1 MTVVPAVTRNDLRH
15 TIEVGLLLAASFLP
29 RNARA
34 DEPQVPD
41 PVQGGAITATVDAP
55 PTAGPVRSD
64 PLFESKT
71 FSAAESADQAL
82 ILSVYERLP
91 ETARKEYLTL
101 LDRHIRGT
109 DQSALFDKDFFRKER
124 TIDSLNTLL
133 KSELQP
139 ELSPFKAEIITS
151 LLQELAR
158 PGELNQSKWGVCGT
172 SMVYG
177 LYRDYPGEAIR
188 LNRGLLL
195 PEGEVALLKPN
206 TLLKRAP
213 FSLLPDDGGTRS
225 ITERVLFSALMDLA
239 NGTDHHYCN
248 VCDLHFHEKQGT
260 TFNGLNFGQQMT
272 LYKSIYNIS
281 DNDCF
286 AVTNRGSWSD
296 FEYYTKTYLPGLLP
310 AALRWATYENNSSSQ
325 NTLHLTNLRDDQAND
340 HLRITTVRQTN
351 TTTTGIGSHRIDIIK
366 IENNRVYYR
375 NLHGPTT
382 LENGTNLLNPPR
394 RVEDKNEGIESM
406 ALSEFKDRV
415 LNFII
420 PLRNQRLPAPQ
431 YR

>member
-34 DEPQVPD
+34 DEPQLPD
-41 PVQGGAITATVDAP
+41 PVQGAAITATIDTPA
-55 PTAGPVRSD
+55 TATPIQNE
-64 PLFESKT
+64 PLFKSKT
-71 FSAAESADQAL
+71 FSAAETADQEL

-91 ETARKEYLTL
+91 EDARKEFITL
-101 LDRHIRGT
+101 LDRQIRGT
-109 DQSALFDKDFFRKER
+109 NQSALFDKDFFRKDR
-124 TIDSLNTLL
+124 TIDSLKTLIE
-133 KSELQP
+133 SELQP
-139 ELSPFKAEIITS
+139 ALNPFKAEIITS

-195 PEGEVALLKPN
+195 PEGTVPLLKSN

-225 ITERVLFSALMDLA
+225 IPERVLFSALMDLA
-239 NGTDHHYCN
+239 NGSDHHYCN
-248 VCDLHFHEKQGT
+248 VCDLHFDANRGT
-260 TFNGLNFGQQMT
+260 TYNGLNFGEQMT
-272 LYKSIYNIS
+272 LYKAVYNIS

-286 AVTNRGSWSD
+286 AVTNRGNWSD
-296 FEYYTKTYLPGLLP
+296 FEYYTKSYLPGLLP
-310 AALRWATYENNSSSQ
+310 AALRWSTYENNS
-325 NTLHLTNLRDDQAND
+325 TEHKVHLTNLQDDQATD
-340 HLRITTVRQTN
+340 HLQATNIRQSN
-351 TTTTGIGSHRIDIIK
+351 TTTTGISSHRIDLIK
-366 IENNRVYYR
+366 IENDRVYYR

-382 LENGTNLLNPPR
+382 LDNGTELINPPR
-394 RVEDKNEGIESM
+394 RIEDKDTGIESM
-406 ALSEFKDRV
+406 ALAEFKDRV
-415 LNFII
+415 LHFII
-420 PLRNQRLPAPQ
+420 PLRSERLPAPQ